1 MKRTII
7 NLMKDHSGD
16 ENITKMVWIAIVF
29 IVGAILL
36 VMVSTAFNG
45 PIHDWYQ
52 KVINGW
58 FDKNGSNGVF
68 PGYSTNTVSG
78 GVTNYQ
84 SGASGVN
91 NPGDPGFIGDLG

>member
-1 MKRTII
+1 MLKTMKALVRD
-7 NLMKDHSGD
+7 NSGD
-16 ENITKMVWIAIVF
+16 ENITKMIWVAIVF

-52 KVINGW
+52 KIINGW

-68 PGYSTNTVSG
+68 PGYTTATVS
-78 GVTNYQ
+78 
-84 SGASGVN
+84 AA
-91 NPGDPGFIGDLG
+91 